1 MSETLDAFLKHRI
14 YANDESLFAVF
25 EAEVGPTAMTARVVG
40 SLSHLLE
47 GEHIEM
53 TGTWVTDPRRGR
65 QFRVETY
72 RSVPPKTRTGVIAYL
87 ASKRFKGIGPK
98 LAERLVDALGPTC
111 LEVLHE
117 HPQRLAEVPGIGAKK
132 GAAILA
138 ELEASR
144 PIEQALVFLRGLGLG
159 ESMSAKVL
167 KAVGPGAPD
176 LIRRNPYRLMDEVE
190 GIGFRRADEL
200 ARGLGVA
207 PDSPFRVRAG
217 LAHVLKEELE
227 EGHLYQL
234 ADPLVEQSSQLLE
247 IEPDRVAA
255 VLGEQVA
262 SGVLVEEPKRGDVRV
277 FLRHAWSVERESA
290 ARLAALLRARSEL
303 GLPRGAAVIGELRK
317 LEEALDLPLDDVQ
330 RRAVAEA
337 LTSKVFVITGGPG
350 TGKTT
355 ILRFLVRVLAKATV
369 PVALAAPT
377 GRAAKRMTQACHK
390 EARTLHRLLEYNP
403 GKNEFRR
410 NADAPLD
417 EPFVV
422 VDEASMIDAFLLR
435 DLLRA
440 LRPEAHLVLIGD
452 VDQLPSVGPGS
463 VLRDLLA
470 CMLVPYARLTQI
482 YRQARGSLLIENA
495 HRINRG
501 ELPEL
506 PERNAPL
513 SDFYVI
519 ERESPV
525 EITAAIRDLL
535 LHRIPERF
543 ELDPERDVQVI
554 TPMYRG
560 ELGLDTLNL
569 VVQGLLNRRARPFE
583 LTDAP
588 PVGLERFR
596 AGDKVMQ
603 IKNDY
608 DREVFNGDI
617 GFVTSVQRDGLA
629 VRFDER
635 VVEYGRTDVEQL
647 VLAYAISVHKSQGS
661 EFPAVILPLHTQH
674 YVMLRR
680 NLLYTALTRARRLAV
695 LVGSRRALRLAVETD
710 PERGRRTLLAERLTD
725 VLSSFEAK
733 EPAP

>member
-1 MSETLDAFLKHRI
+1 MSETLTAFLKHRV
-14 YANDESLFAVF
+14 YANDETLFAVF
-25 EAEVGPTAMTARVVG
+25 EAELGPAAMTARVVG
-40 SLSHLLE
+40 SLVHLEE
-47 GEHIEM
+47 GEHVELN
-53 TGTWVTDPRRGR
+53 GAWVVDPRRGR
-65 QFRVETY
+65 QFRVETW
-72 RSVPPKTRTGVIAYL
+72 RRVPPKTRSGVVAYL

-98 LAERLVDALGPTC
+98 LAERIVDALGADC
-111 LEVLHE
+111 LDVLHG
-117 HPQRLAEVPGIGAKK
+117 HPERLAEVPGVGAKK
-132 GAAILA
+132 RAAILA

-144 PIEQALVFLRGLGLG
+144 PIEEALVFLRGLGLG
-159 ESMSAKVL
+159 EAMTARVL
-167 KAVGPGAPD
+167 KAMGPSAPD
-176 LIRRNPYRLMDEVE
+176 AIRRNPYRLIDEVE

-200 ARGLGVA
+200 AVGLGIER
-207 PDSPFRVRAG
+207 DSPFRVRAG
-217 LAHVLKEELE
+217 LAHVLATELE

-234 ADPLVEQSSQLLE
+234 GGPLVEAAAALLE
-247 IEPDRVAA
+247 VDADRVEA

-262 SGVLVEEPKRGDVRV
+262 SGVLIEEGGGDERRV
-277 FLRHAWSVERESA
+277 FLRRAWSVERESA
-290 ARLAALLRARSEL
+290 TRLAGLLRARSEL
-303 GLPRGAAVIGELRK
+303 GLPRGAAVRDELRS
-317 LEEALDLPLDDVQ
+317 LEQLFDLHLDDAQ
-330 RRAVAEA
+330 RDAVADA
-337 LTSKVFVITGGPG
+337 LCSKVFVITGGPG

-355 ILRFLVRVLAKATV
+355 ILRFLIRVLGRATV

-377 GRAAKRMTQACHK
+377 GRAAKRMAQACRR

-410 NADAPLD
+410 NAEAPLD

-422 VDEASMIDAFLLR
+422 VDEASMIDAFMLR

-452 VDQLPSVGPGS
+452 VDQLPSVGPGA
-463 VLRDLLA
+463 VLRDLLG
-470 CMLVPYARLTQI
+470 CGCVPFARLTRI

-513 SDFYVI
+513 GDFYVI
-519 ERESPV
+519 ERESPA
-525 EITAAIRDLL
+525 EITAAIRELL
-535 LHRIPERF
+535 TERIPQRF

-560 ELGLDTLNL
+560 DLGLDALNR
-569 VVQGLLNRRARPFE
+569 VVQGLLNRGGARPFE
-583 LTDAP
+583 LSAEP
-588 PVGLERFR
+588 KEGLERFR

-608 DREVFNGDI
+608 EREVFNGDI
-617 GFVTSVQRDGLA
+617 GFVVGVQRDGLA

-635 VVEYGRTDVEQL
+635 VVEYGRSDAEAL

-674 YVMLRR
+674 FVMLRR

-695 LVGSRRALRLAVETD
+695 LVGSRRALRLAVETN
-710 PERGRRTLLAERLTD
+710 PERGRRTLLAERVASALK
-725 VLSSFEAK
+725 VSE
-733 EPAP
+733 

>member
-1 MSETLDAFLKHRI
+1 MSETLDAYLKHRI
-14 YANDESLFAVF
+14 YANEESLFAVF
-25 EAEVGPTAMTARVVG
+25 EAELGPTAMSARVVG
-40 SLSHLLE
+40 SLFHLEE
-47 GEHIEM
+47 GEHHEL
-53 TGTWVTDPRRGR
+53 TGAWVVDPRRGR

-72 RSVPPKTRTGVIAYL
+72 RRVMPKTRPGVLAYL
-87 ASKRFKGIGPK
+87 ASKRFKGVGPK
-98 LAERLVDALGPTC
+98 LAERIVDTLGADC
-111 LEVLHE
+111 LELLHE
-117 HPQRLAEVPGIGAKK
+117 HPERLSEVPGVGAKK
-132 GAAILA
+132 RAAILA
-138 ELEASR
+138 ELESSR
-144 PIEQALVFLRGLGLG
+144 PLEEALVFLRGLGLG
-159 ESMSAKVL
+159 EGMAARVL
-167 KAVGPGAPD
+167 KALGPAAPD
-176 LIRRNPYRLMDEVE
+176 TIRKNPYRLIGEVD
-190 GIGFRRADEL
+190 GVGFRRADDL
-200 ARGLGVA
+200 ARGLGIA
-207 PDSPFRVRAG
+207 ADSPFRVRAG
-217 LAHVLKEELE
+217 VAHVLSEELE
-227 EGHLYQL
+227 DGHLYQL
-234 ADPLVEQSSQLLE
+234 ADPLVEQASALLGVE
-247 IEPDRVAA
+247 RERVAA
-255 VLGEQVA
+255 VIGEQVA
-262 SGVLVEEPKRGDVRV
+262 AGSLVEEATGGHVRV

-290 ARLAALLRARSEL
+290 ARLAGLLRAPSSL
-303 GLPRGAAVIGELRK
+303 GLPRGAAVHDELRK
-317 LEEALDLPLDDVQ
+317 LADTLDQPLDDAQ
-330 RRAVAEA
+330 RDAVAAA
-337 LTSKVFVITGGPG
+337 LGSKVFVITGGPG

-355 ILRFLVRVLAKATV
+355 ILRFLTRVLGRATV
-369 PVALAAPT
+369 PMALAAPT

-470 CMLVPYARLTQI
+470 SGSVPFARLDRI

-513 SDFYVI
+513 SDFYII
-519 ERESPV
+519 ERESPA

-560 ELGLDTLNL
+560 ELGLDALNL
-569 VVQGLLNRRARPFE
+569 VVQGLLNGGGRPFQ
-583 LTDAP
+583 LSDTP
-588 PVGLERFR
+588 PSGLERFR
-596 AGDKVMQ
+596 TGDKVMQ

-608 DREVFNGDI
+608 DREVWNGDI

-635 VVEYGRTDVEQL
+635 VVEYGRTDVDAL

-710 PERGRRTLLAERLTD
+710 PERGRRTVLAERLAD
-725 VLSSFEAK
+725 ALVRS
-733 EPAP
+733 

>member
-1 MSETLDAFLKHRI
+1 MSETLTAFLKHRV
-14 YANDESLFAVF
+14 YANDETLFAVF

-40 SLSHLLE
+40 SLVHLEE
-47 GEHIEM
+47 GEHVELN
-53 TGTWVTDPRRGR
+53 GAWVVDPKRGR

-72 RSVPPKTRTGVIAYL
+72 RRVPPKTRSGVVAYL
-87 ASKRFKGIGPK
+87 ASKRFKGIGPR
-98 LAERLVDALGPTC
+98 LAERIVDALGADC
-111 LEVLHE
+111 LEVLHD
-117 HPQRLAEVPGIGAKK
+117 HPERLAEVPGVGAKK
-132 GAAILA
+132 RAAILA
-138 ELEASR
+138 ELESSR
-144 PIEQALVFLRGLGLG
+144 PIEEAIVFLRGLGLG
-159 ESMSAKVL
+159 EAMSARVL
-167 KAVGPGAPD
+167 KALGPAAPD
-176 LIRRNPYRLMDEVE
+176 VIRRNPYRLIDEVE

-200 ARGLGVA
+200 AEGLGIER
-207 PDSPFRVRAG
+207 DSPFRVRAG
-217 LAHVLKEELE
+217 LAHVLASELE
-227 EGHLYQL
+227 EGHLFQL
-234 ADPLVEQSSQLLE
+234 AGPLVAAATALLDVDA
-247 IEPDRVAA
+247 DRVEA

-262 SGVLVEEPKRGDVRV
+262 SGTLIEEPVGGDRRV
-277 FLRHAWSVERESA
+277 FLRRAWSVEREAA
-290 ARLAALLRARSEL
+290 ARLAGLLRARSEL
-303 GLPRGAAVIGELRK
+303 GLPRGPAVKDELRR
-317 LEEALDLPLDDVQ
+317 LEDVLDLHLDDVQ
-330 RRAVAEA
+330 RDAVADA

-355 ILRFLVRVLAKATV
+355 ILRFLIRVLGRATV

-377 GRAAKRMTQACHK
+377 GRAAKRMTQACRR

-403 GKNEFRR
+403 GKNEFRK

-463 VLRDLLA
+463 VLRDLLG
-470 CMLVPYARLTQI
+470 CGHVPFARLTRI

-501 ELPEL
+501 ELPDL

-519 ERESPV
+519 ERESPA
-525 EITAAIRDLL
+525 EITAAIRELL
-535 LHRIPERF
+535 TERIPERF

-560 ELGLDTLNL
+560 DLGLDTLNR
-569 VVQGLLNRRARPFE
+569 VVQALLNRNARPFE
-583 LTDAP
+583 LTAEP
-588 PVGLERFR
+588 PAGLARFR
-596 AGDKVMQ
+596 QGDKVMQ

-617 GFVTSVQRDGLA
+617 GFVTGVQRDGLS

-635 VVEYGRTDVEQL
+635 VVEYGRADVEAL
-647 VLAYAISVHKSQGS
+647 VLAYAISVHKSQAS

-674 YVMLRR
+674 FVMLRR
-680 NLLYTALTRARRLAV
+680 NLLYTAVTRARRLAV

-710 PERGRRTLLAERLTD
+710 PERGRRTLLAERIDAAL
-725 VLSSFEAK
+725 K
-733 EPAP
+733 E